1 MKKVLF
7 LSALALTVNSAM
19 AAETAV
25 LKVTGTLT
33 NAACTPT
40 LSNGGVVDYGTLR
53 LGELSATSVNSLP
66 NKAID
71 LTINCTSATKVA
83 WDGMDNQASSRPSPA
98 LPVNAGSDLATPA
111 NTLTFGM
118 GKTDGGVNIGNY
130 IIRIDTAPVY
140 DGISGLLITHNTDWG
155 NVWNTSGNAQRND
168 GYSWYTAAQTGT
180 TEPVAFKTATFAL
193 SIRGTIQDTTTLAV
207 TDDTAINGQATFTL
221 RYL

>member
-7 LSALALTVNSAM
+7 LSVLALTVNSAM

-25 LKVTGTLT
+25 LKVAGTLT

-40 LSNGGVVDYGTLR
+40 LSNGGVVDYGTLH
-53 LGELSATSVNSLP
+53 LGELSATSANTLP
-66 NKAID
+66 IKTID

-83 WDGMDNQASSRPSPA
+83 WDGMDNQASSRPSPGV
-98 LPVNAGSDLATPA
+98 PISGSTRADI
-111 NTLTFGM
+111 LTFGM

-130 IIRIDTAPVY
+130 LIMIDTAPVY

-155 NVWNTSGNAQRND
+155 NTWNTSGNAQRND

-193 SIRGTIQDTTTLAV
+193 TIRGAIQDTTTLAV
-207 TDDTAINGQATFTL
+207 ADDTAINGQATFTL
-221 RYL
+221 HYL